1 MQSDLISSPVIGDL
15 FVLSCLKDLFHF
27 LLNIFECFSLVNFFS
42 IGFGYKITVI
52 CGFDLKSVRFIFTV
66 HD

>member
-27 LLNIFECFSLVNFFS
+27 LLNIFECFLLVNFLS

-52 CGFDLKSVRFIFTV
+52 FGFDLKSGRFIFTV